1 MRTLKNDKFWKTL
14 EFNRFAIMSF
24 TIIVGTGIASIALFY
39 LMMLKGNDFFIP
51 LMLIS
56 SFAMASNT
64 AAISQSPIKWVIG
77 LFLSSLIVSIL
88 VVLYSLL

>member
-1 MRTLKNDKFWKTL
+1 
-14 EFNRFAIMSF
+14 MSF
-24 TIIVGTGIASIALFY
+24 TTIVGTGIASIALFY

-56 SFAMASNT
+56 TFTLAPNA

-77 LFLSSLIVSIL
+77 LFYPLR
-88 VVLYSLL
+88 